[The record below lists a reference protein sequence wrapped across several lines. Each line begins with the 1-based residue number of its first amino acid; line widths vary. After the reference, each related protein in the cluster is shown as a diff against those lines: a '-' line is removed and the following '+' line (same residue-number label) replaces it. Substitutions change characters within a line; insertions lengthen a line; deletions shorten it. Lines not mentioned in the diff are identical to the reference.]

1 MKRPEK
7 NITADSTLTKPLSK
21 NASGF
26 TLIELLVVIAIIAV
40 LIGLL
45 LPAIQR
51 TREEYAHNE
60 ARANVQKLI
69 IASNEYFNRTGS
81 YALDLND
88 LYLFCSTN
96 PGRCSLDPQLATGKK
111 NGYLYEIVEADATHC
126 VIEAEPESPGIDGA
140 LTVRAQVA
148 LENTMVSSQVT
159 AGADEAREQ
168 MFRNIR
174 AKAAETVVKLL
185 NLDGSATSQVRQYS
199 ASPDTISN
207 VCNLLDADHN
217 GSISINEIENHTDLV
232 DYIDTDELAQPLAQ
246 FLNFVAQEM
255 KWGSLS
261 EEQKDGLLI
270 DVIIAPINEPS
281 AEPPLFSY
289 DGLAILT
296 RASITDG
303 TSNTIFL
310 ALLGKLEEAETAEA
324 SGNQQ
329 GKMKAIKNYQ
339 KQLKALVGQSLTR
352 SNSKMLIT
360 LSNTL

>member
-1 MKRPEK
+1 MKRLEK
-7 NITADSTLTKPLSK
+7 NLATALTSTKPLNK

-51 TREEYAHNE
+51 VREESAHNE

-69 IASNEYFNRTGS
+69 IASNEYFIRTGT

-140 LTVRAQVA
+140 LTVRAQ
-148 LENTMVSSQVT
+148 LTFENTMVSSQVT

-185 NLDGSATSQVRQYS
+185 NLDGSATSQVRQYA

-232 DYIDTDELAQPLAQ
+232 DYIDTDEIAQPLAQ

-270 DVIIAPINEPS
+270 DVIIAPMNEPS
-281 AEPPLFSY
+281 TEPPLFSY
-289 DGLAILT
+289 DGLAVLT
-296 RASITDG
+296 RSSISDG

-310 ALLGKLEEAETAEA
+310 ALLGKLEEAEAAEA
-324 SGNQQ
+324 NGNLQ
-329 GKMKAIKNYQ
+329 GKMKAIKSYQ
-339 KQLKALVGQSLTR
+339 KQIKALVGQSITR
-352 SNSKMLIT
+352 SNSKILIT
-360 LSNTL
+360 ISNTL